1 MEEEFI
7 VKGAMAT
14 CQFGVAPAMLN
25 NIMDNMNVYFNGKL
39 AATSMTMGPVF
50 PSPAFGTCNMVPNMP
65 KPCVAMIT
73 KWDNVFSDM
82 YINRISNPL
91 TKNSKGTCALGCP
104 MCISFQTTGQIPI
117 PTVPQ
122 MEMSAFEH
130 QSDMNLLAIDDLEE
144 EEDDFDDPLMT
155 TTKPQEEQE
164 KKENEEKVERYERDF
179 TYEQTSFS
187 KKKNNK
193 DVKKWTDKDGA
204 EVDNPKSC
212 NNLVLHYNKDFV
224 PKNPKV
230 NPPKPL
236 RNEGKTDLMPWYG
249 EDGIVEYYQKEGKI
263 KDINPPVKDGK
274 WDGSIPFNKDGVPDL
289 EFLSR
294 GTVTVGIKV
303 YGENILKGK
312 GETGKKKDGRDK
324 NFMEAN
330 KVLARN
336 RNPQCSPDEVAKWMD
351 ENGYTWHEMD
361 ENGTMQ
367 KVPSAV
373 HGAVYHHGGVDLFKK
388 LHEDG
393 KLDEFEFSEDSNDRI
408 KKKRNKK

>member
-1 MEEEFI
+1 MGKQYI
-7 VKGAMAT
+7 VKGAMAQ
-14 CQFGVAPAMLN
+14 CNQSKVPMIAQLN
-25 NIMDNMNVYFNGKL
+25 LIPDNMFVNMNGNPV
-39 AATSMTMGPVF
+39 ATTMTLGPVF
-50 PSPAFGTCNMVPNMP
+50 GPAPFGICNMIPPTPAVPTP
-65 KPCVAMIT
+65 PCVCAILSWSGADT
-73 KWDNVFSDM
+73 AVK
-82 YINRISNPL
+82 INMISNPL
-91 TKNSKGTCALGCP
+91 TTDSKGTCALGGS
-104 MCISFQTTGQIPI
+104 ISFKMSGQFPKPSIPSI
-117 PTVPQ
+117 PTPAVGDMNAAATAPLPKD
-122 MEMSAFEH
+122 AKVKH
-130 QSDMNLLAIDDLEE
+130 QSDMNPLAGNEE
-144 EEDDFDDPLMT
+144 PTRYNRDFDI
-155 TTKPQEEQE
+155 
-164 KKENEEKVERYERDF
+164 
-179 TYEQTSFS
+179 EQTTFS

-193 DVKKWTDKDGA
+193 DVKKWTDKNGA

-212 NNLVLHYNKDFV
+212 NNLVLHYNEDFV

-294 GTVTVGIKV
+294 GTVTIGIKV
-303 YGENILKGK
+303 YGKNILKNPITKNENGNYV
-312 GETGKKKDGRDK
+312 GDDGRDE
-324 NFMEAN
+324 NF
-330 KVLARN
+330 KVADSLIAKQRG
-336 RNPQCSPDEVAKWMD
+336 CSVSEVEKWRL

-388 LHEDG
+388 LNEDG
-393 KLDEFEFSEDSNDRI
+393 KLVDFGFRSSTEPR
-408 KKKRNKK
+408 KKFNF

>member
-1 MEEEFI
+1 MI
-7 VKGAMAT
+7 A
-14 CQFGVAPAMLN
+14 QLN
-25 NIMDNMNVYFNGKL
+25 LITDNMFVYMNGNPV
-39 AATSMTMGPVF
+39 ATTMTIGPVF
-50 PSPAFGTCNMVPNMP
+50 GPAPFGICNMIPPTPAVPTP
-65 KPCVAMIT
+65 PCVCAILSWSGADT
-73 KWDNVFSDM
+73 AVK
-82 YINRISNPL
+82 INMISNPL
-91 TKNSKGTCALGCP
+91 TTDSKGTCALGGS
-104 MCISFQTTGQIPI
+104 ISFKMSGQFPKPSIPSI
-117 PTVPQ
+117 PTPAVG
-122 MEMSAFEH
+122 
-130 QSDMNLLAIDDLEE
+130 DMNMLAIDDLEKKW
-144 EEDDFDDPLMT
+144 DDPLKNEMT
-155 TTKPQEEQE
+155 TKEQE
-164 KKENEEKVERYERDF
+164 KKENEEEVERYERDF

-212 NNLVLHYNKDFV
+212 NNLVLHYNEDFV

-249 EDGIVEYYQKEGKI
+249 EGGIVEYYQKEGKI

-294 GTVTVGIKV
+294 GTVTIGIKV
-303 YGENILKGK
+303 YGKNILKNPITKNENGNYV
-312 GETGKKKDGRDK
+312 GDDGRDE
-324 NFMEAN
+324 NF
-330 KVLARN
+330 KVADSIIAKQRG
-336 RNPQCSPDEVAKWMD
+336 CSVSEVENWRK

-388 LHEDG
+388 LKEDD
-393 KLDEFEFSEDSNDRI
+393 KLVDFGFRSSGD
-408 KKKRNKK
+408 KKKSRKKINRNKNSQ

>member
-1 MEEEFI
+1 M
-7 VKGAMAT
+7 
-14 CQFGVAPAMLN
+14 
-25 NIMDNMNVYFNGKL
+25 
-39 AATSMTMGPVF
+39 
-50 PSPAFGTCNMVPNMP
+50 
-65 KPCVAMIT
+65 
-73 KWDNVFSDM
+73 
-82 YINRISNPL
+82 NPL
-91 TKNSKGTCALGCP
+91 AGNEEPTRYNRDFD
-104 MCISFQTTGQIPI
+104 IEQTT
-117 PTVPQ
+117 
-122 MEMSAFEH
+122 
-130 QSDMNLLAIDDLEE
+130 
-144 EEDDFDDPLMT
+144 
-155 TTKPQEEQE
+155 
-164 KKENEEKVERYERDF
+164 
-179 TYEQTSFS
+179 FS

-212 NNLVLHYNKDFV
+212 NNLVLHYNEDFV

-249 EDGIVEYYQKEGKI
+249 EGGIVEYYQKEGKI

-336 RNPQCSPDEVAKWMD
+336 RNPQCSPEEVSKWMD